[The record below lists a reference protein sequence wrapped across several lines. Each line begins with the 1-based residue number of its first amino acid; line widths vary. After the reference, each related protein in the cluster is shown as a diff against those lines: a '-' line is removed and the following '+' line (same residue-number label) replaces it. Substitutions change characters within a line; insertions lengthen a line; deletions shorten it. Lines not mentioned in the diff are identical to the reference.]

1 MTATDSHDTGA
12 LKAALAASEARAA
25 AAEAQIAALTLMI
38 EKLRRALYG
47 RRSERSERLLGQLEL
62 ALDELTASA
71 TEDELA
77 AEKAAAASTEV
88 KGFVRRKPS
97 RKPFPDHLPRE
108 RVVVPA
114 PTACECCGS
123 DRLSKV
129 GEDVTET
136 LEVIPRRWKVVQTVR
151 EKFTCRSCEKI
162 SQPPAPFHTVPRGWA
177 GPNLLAMILFEKY
190 GQHQPLNR
198 QRDRYAREGVD
209 LSLSTLADQVGA
221 CAVALKPLHDLIAAH
236 VLAASRLHGDDTTVP
251 VLAKGKTDT
260 ARAWVYVRDDAPFA
274 GPDPPA
280 ALFRYSRDRSGAHP
294 VEHLRTFTGIL
305 QADAYAGYRRLYA
318 PDRSPGPVTE
328 ALCWAHGRRKF
339 YELADIAANKRR
351 GKRAPPIS
359 PLALEAADPVG
370 SRSCGAG
377 ALADPGLGESLCA
390 GRSGLAVPRRGP
402 DAGSGGIGG
411 RAAAPAASRGRRRE
425 DRRAAAAGRDPDRKD
440 RAGRAGGA
448 GPGDEGR
455 SAARR
460 RRPAALPRLRAG
472 AADGDRPAD
481 RPVERLG
488 RAGPS
493 VRVGSVGEERELLIV
508 LSLNRAKVASHR
520 EIAIA
525 WWGPDEVGKHWDPN
539 GWMRAQV
546 RYRLKVARRMARQ
559 RRNGG

>member
-12 LKAALAASEARAA
+12 LEAALAASEARAA

-77 AEKAAAASTEV
+77 AEKAAAARTEV

-97 RKPFPDHLPRE
+97 RKPFPEHLPRE

-123 DRLSKV
+123 ERLSKV

-162 SQPPAPFHTVPRGWA
+162 SQPPAPFHVVPRGWA

-280 ALFRYSRDRSGAHP
+280 ALFRYARDRSGDHP

-305 QADAYAGYRRLYA
+305 QADAYAGYRRLYE
-318 PDRSPGPVTE
+318 PCRSPGPVTE

-359 PLALEAADPVG
+359 PLALEAVKRIDALFDIEREING
-370 SRSCGAG
+370 ETAERRLAG
-377 ALADPGLGESLCA
+377 A
-390 GRSGLAVPRRGP
+390 PRAER
-402 DAGSGGIGG
+402 
-411 RAAAPAASRGRRRE
+411 
-425 DRRAAAAGRDPDRKD
+425 
-440 RAGRAGGA
+440 
-448 GPGDEGR
+448 
-455 SAARR
+455 AARR
-460 RRPAALPRLRAG
+460 RARGLDADRACRALAPRRRGQGDGLHAQALGRLRPLPRRRPHLPHEQRRRAGATAPMPRKTFLALRRVRPRRRAGRGDVHTHRHRQVERRRPSGVARRRPRPDRRPAADP
-472 AADGDRPAD
+472 AARNPAL
-481 RPVERLG
+481 ELEG
-488 RAGPS
+488 RTAAGPGGIS
-493 VRVGSVGEERELLIV
+493 RTLH
-508 LSLNRAKVASHR
+508 RAVH
-520 EIAIA
+520 
-525 WWGPDEVGKHWDPN
+525 G
-539 GWMRAQV
+539 
-546 RYRLKVARRMARQ
+546 
-559 RRNGG
+559 